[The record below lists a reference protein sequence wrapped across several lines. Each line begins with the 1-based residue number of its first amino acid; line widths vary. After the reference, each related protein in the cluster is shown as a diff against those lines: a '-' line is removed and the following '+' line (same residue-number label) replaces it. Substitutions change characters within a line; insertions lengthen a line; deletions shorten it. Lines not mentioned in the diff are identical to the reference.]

1 MKKRLLV
8 VDDEPNIIE
17 LIRMNLGKSGFEIL
31 PAYAG
36 EEAVTLARRELPDL
50 ILLDIMLPDIDGLE
64 VLRQLR
70 TDVTT
75 ENIPIIML
83 TARSEETD
91 KVIGLGMGA
100 DDYVTKPFGMR
111 ELEARVRN
119 ALRRSQNS
127 WPPLTAQSR
136 QLKMDSLMID
146 VDGHKVK
153 HHQEVVELTPSEF
166 AILLTLAEKPGQVHT
181 RQDLMTALPGDPRSQ
196 DIRIVDVHIRNLRK
210 KLGETNENSRYIE
223 TIRGLGYRIGQV
235 PS

>member
-1 MKKRLLV
+1 MKKQLLV

-31 PAYAG
+31 PAYTG
-36 EEAVTLARRELPDL
+36 EEAVLMAGKELPDL

-70 TDVTT
+70 TDAVTAG
-75 ENIPIIML
+75 IPIIML

-119 ALRRSQNS
+119 ALRRSQS
-127 WPPLTAQSR
+127 PWPPLTAPIR
-136 QLKMDSLMID
+136 QLQIDNLMID
-146 VDGHKVK
+146 PDR
-153 HHQEVVELTPSEF
+153 HQVTYQGEVVDLTPSEF
-166 AILLTLAEKPGQVHT
+166 AILLRLAEKPRQVHS
-181 RQDLMTALPGDPRSQ
+181 RQDLMNALPGDPRSQ
-196 DIRIVDVHIRNLRK
+196 DVRIVDVHVRNIRK
-210 KLGETNENSRYIE
+210 KLGETNDNSRYIE
-223 TIRGLGYRIGQV
+223 TIRGTGYRIGQV

>member
-146 VDGHKVK
+146 VDRHQVT

-181 RQDLMTALPGDPRSQ
+181 RQDLMNALPGDPRSQ